1 MAKGKFKFPHQ
12 AFPNG
17 WPYSSSPPN
26 NRLWRQHRDELFEEH
41 GNGWWY
47 TAGVPQYDFKERY
60 RKRKQEKLD
69 KAQ

>member
-1 MAKGKFKFPHQ
+1 
-12 AFPNG
+12 
-17 WPYSSSPPN
+17 
-26 NRLWRQHRDELFEEH
+26 LFEKH